1 MTFRQ
6 KLLLLF
12 AATVL
17 LCVAVISASV
27 YSTIRRRFE
36 QADQDRANAV
46 AAQFRSEFGRRGLEV
61 SRKVESVAASETVQ
75 HIALE
80 MNRGAADSGG
90 YVGQAH
96 TLAGQ
101 QHLDFLELV
110 DYRGAI
116 LSSAQWQ
123 AKFGYPEAAISQ
135 TTISQATPPQAMPAQ
150 TTLAQATTPAPA
162 VPAGAFLKREELPDG
177 ATLGLFAV
185 RVARVGEQ
193 PLYVIGGERL
203 DQGFLS
209 TLDIPTG
216 TRVLLYQN
224 LDAKW
229 NPKSLLDLNGPAAGV
244 DQIAPLVAQVRDT
257 LEESQRV
264 IHWTSDSADAEVFH
278 AIPLTGPIF
287 SATIQGSLNQGSP
300 NQGSLNQSPRN
311 QSPANQSPANQQLMG
326 VLLVGSSRRPLIEL
340 QRQIVSTAMLVGGA
354 GIFVAV
360 LASLWFAAR
369 VTRPVVSLAEAARR
383 VAAGDLGAKVEVESS
398 DELGEL
404 AAAFN
409 RMTEDLVQ
417 QKDRTLQAERVAAW
431 RELARRLAHE
441 LKNPLFP
448 LQVTVENLMRA
459 KQKSPEMFEEV
470 FHEGTA
476 TLLAEINN
484 LKTIIGRFSEFS
496 KMPQPQ
502 RRPTQVNDVVRSV
515 LRVFHAQLRDSDR
528 VTDRVTDKEKN
539 KIAVR
544 IELAEALPEISA
556 DPDLLHRALQN
567 LVLNAIDAMP
577 QGGELAIRTRTL
589 DDRIEL
595 SVSDTGSGLTQEECG
610 RLFTPYY
617 TTKQHGTGLGLAI
630 VQSVVS
636 DHGGKISV
644 QSTKEKGTTFRIELP
659 CDFSAYSAS
668 LR

>member
-1 MTFRQ
+1 MSFRK

-27 YSTIRRRFE
+27 YSTIRRSFE
-36 QADQDRANAV
+36 QADRDRANAV
-46 AAQFRSEFGRRGLEV
+46 AAQFRSEFQRRGSEV
-61 SRKVESVAASETVQ
+61 ERKVEAVAASEPVQ
-75 HIALE
+75 RLALDI
-80 MNRGAADSGG
+80 NRGATDSGE
-90 YVGQAH
+90 YVGEAR

-101 QHLDFLELV
+101 QQLDFLELV
-110 DYRGAI
+110 DNRGII

-123 AKFGYPEAAISQ
+123 AKFGYPEAAIP
-135 TTISQATPPQAMPAQ
+135 QATIVQAPIPA
-150 TTLAQATTPAPA
+150 AA

-193 PLYVIGGERL
+193 PLYVIGGKRL

-209 TLDIPTG
+209 TLDIPGG

-244 DQIAPLVAQVRDT
+244 DQFAPLVARVRDT
-257 LEESQRV
+257 MQEFTGV

-287 SATIQGSLNQGSP
+287 NATNQNVASP
-300 NQGSLNQSPRN
+300 DA
-311 QSPANQSPANQQLMG
+311 ANQNGANQQLMG

-340 QRQIVSTAMLVGGA
+340 QRQVISTAMLVGGI
-354 GIFVAV
+354 GILVAV

-383 VAAGDLGAKVEVESS
+383 VAAGDLRAKVEVESS

-404 AAAFN
+404 AASFN
-409 RMTEDLVQ
+409 RMTEDLVE

-470 FHEGTA
+470 FNEGTA
-476 TLLAEINN
+476 TLLAEIDN

-496 KMPQPQ
+496 KMPRPQ
-502 RRPTQVNDVVRSV
+502 RRSTQINDVVHSV
-515 LRVFHAQLRDSDR
+515 LRVFHAQLQENNQIG
-528 VTDRVTDKEKN
+528 VHT
-539 KIAVR
+539 
-544 IELAEALPEISA
+544 ELADALPEISA

-577 QGGELAIRTRTL
+577 QGGELAIRTSTL
-589 DDRIEL
+589 GDRIEL

-644 QSTKEKGTTFRIELP
+644 ESTKEKGTTFRIELP
-659 CDFSAYSAS
+659 CDFSAHSAS

>member
-1 MTFRQ
+1 MSFRQ

-27 YSTIRRRFE
+27 YSTIRRTFE
-36 QADQDRANAV
+36 QADQVRANAV
-46 AAQFRSEFGRRGLEV
+46 AAQFRSEFQRRGLEV
-61 SRKVESVAASETVQ
+61 AREVESVAASETVQ

-80 MNRGAADSGG
+80 MNRGATDSGE

-135 TTISQATPPQAMPAQ
+135 ATPAP
-150 TTLAQATTPAPA
+150 ATTPAPA
-162 VPAGAFLKREELPDG
+162 LPAGAFLKREELPDG

-257 LEESQRV
+257 LQESQRV

-287 SATIQGSLNQGSP
+287 NTTNQSSPNLGSP
-300 NQGSLNQSPRN
+300 NQGPL
-311 QSPANQSPANQQLMG
+311 NQSPANQQLMG

-340 QRQIVSTAMLVGGA
+340 QRQIVSTAMLVGGG

-404 AAAFN
+404 AASFN
-409 RMTEDLVQ
+409 RMTEDLLQ

-448 LQVTVENLMRA
+448 LQVTVENLLRA

-476 TLLAEINN
+476 TLLAEIDN
-484 LKTIIGRFSEFS
+484 LKSIIGRFSEFS

-502 RRPTQVNDVVRSV
+502 RRPTQVNDVVNSV
-515 LRVFHAQLRDSDR
+515 LRVFHAQLRGN
-528 VTDRVTDKEKN
+528 DKEKN
-539 KIAVR
+539 RIVVR
-544 IELAEALPEISA
+544 TELAEALPEISA

-567 LVLNAIDAMP
+567 LVLNAIDALP
-577 QGGELAIRTRTL
+577 QGGELAIRTRDL
-589 DDRIEL
+589 GDRIEL
-595 SVSDTGSGLTQEECG
+595 SVSDTGCGLTQEECG

-644 QSTKEKGTTFRIELP
+644 ESTKEKGTTFRIELP

>member
-1 MTFRQ
+1 MSFRK

-27 YSTIRRRFE
+27 YSTIRRSFE
-36 QADQDRANAV
+36 QANQDRANAI
-46 AAQFRSEFGRRGLEV
+46 AAQFRAEFQRRGSEV
-61 SRKVESVAASETVQ
+61 VRKVDSVAAGETVQ
-75 HIALE
+75 HLALD
-80 MNRGAADSGG
+80 MNRGATDSGE
-90 YVGQAH
+90 YVSAAH

-101 QHLDFLELV
+101 QQLDFLELV
-110 DYRGAI
+110 DYRGTI

-123 AKFGYPEAAISQ
+123 AKFGYPEAATS
-135 TTISQATPPQAMPAQ
+135 A
-150 TTLAQATTPAPA
+150 A
-162 VPAGAFLKREELPDG
+162 VAPAGAFLKREELPDG

-185 RVARVGEQ
+185 RTARVGEQ

-224 LDAKW
+224 LDTKW
-229 NPKSLLDLNGPAAGV
+229 NPKSLLDLNGPAAGA
-244 DQIAPLVAQVRDT
+244 DKIAPLVAQVRDT
-257 LEESQRV
+257 LQESQGV
-264 IHWTSDSADAEVFH
+264 IHWTSDPADAEVFH

-287 SATIQGSLNQGSP
+287 IPT
-300 NQGSLNQSPRN
+300 N
-311 QSPANQSPANQQLMG
+311 QSPANQRSANLTGANQQLMA

-340 QRQIVSTAMLVGGA
+340 QRQVVSTAVLVGGA
-354 GIFVAV
+354 GILVAV

-383 VAAGDLGAKVEVESS
+383 VAAGDLNAKVEVESS

-404 AAAFN
+404 AASFN

-496 KMPQPQ
+496 RMPQPQ
-502 RRPTQVNDVVRSV
+502 RRPTQMNDVVRSV
-515 LRVFHAQLRDSDR
+515 LRVFHAQLQNDELQDN
-528 VTDRVTDKEKN
+528 DKSR
-539 KIAVR
+539 ITVR
-544 IELAEALPEISA
+544 TELADALPEISA

-577 QGGELAIRTRTL
+577 QGGELTIRTATL
-589 DDRIEL
+589 GDRIEIL
-595 SVSDTGSGLTQEECG
+595 VSDTGSGLTQEECG

-644 QSTKEKGTTFRIELP
+644 ESTKKKGTTFRIEL
-659 CDFSAYSAS
+659 
-668 LR
+668 LRVPA

>member
-1 MTFRQ
+1 MSFRK

-17 LCVAVISASV
+17 LCVAVISISV
-27 YSTIRRRFE
+27 YSTIRRSFE
-36 QADQDRANAV
+36 QANQDRANAV
-46 AAQFRSEFGRRGLEV
+46 AAQFRSEFQRRGSEV
-61 SRKVESVAASETVQ
+61 ARKVESVAASETVQ
-75 HIALE
+75 RIALD
-80 MNRGAADSGG
+80 MNRGVTDFGD
-90 YVGQAH
+90 YVSEAR
-96 TLAGQ
+96 TLASQ
-101 QHLDFLELV
+101 QQLDFLELV
-110 DYRGAI
+110 DGRGTI

-123 AKFGYPEAAISQ
+123 AKFGYPEAAIPEA
-135 TTISQATPPQAMPAQ
+135 TISAAANPS
-150 TTLAQATTPAPA
+150 
-162 VPAGAFLKREELPDG
+162 GAFLKREELPDG

-185 RVARVGEQ
+185 RVAHVGEQ

-209 TLDIPTG
+209 TLDIPAG

-229 NPKSLLDLNGPAAGV
+229 NPKSLLDLNGPAAGA
-244 DQIAPLVAQVRDT
+244 DRIAPLVAKVRDT
-257 LEESQRV
+257 LQESQSV

-278 AIPLTGPIF
+278 AIPLTGP
-287 SATIQGSLNQGSP
+287 
-300 NQGSLNQSPRN
+300 NQSG
-311 QSPANQSPANQQLMG
+311 ANQQLMG

-354 GIFVAV
+354 GILMAV

-404 AAAFN
+404 AASFN
-409 RMTEDLVQ
+409 RMTEDLAQ

-470 FHEGTA
+470 FQEGTA
-476 TLLAEINN
+476 TLLAEIDN

-502 RRPTQVNDVVRSV
+502 RQSTQVNDVVRSV
-515 LRVFHAQLRDSDR
+515 LRVFHAQL
-528 VTDRVTDKEKN
+528 KEN
-539 KIAVR
+539 NQIVVHTL
-544 IELAEALPEISA
+544 LADALPEISA

-577 QGGELAIRTRTL
+577 QGGELAIRTGTRG
-589 DDRIEL
+589 DWVEV
-595 SVSDTGSGLTQEECG
+595 SVSDTGSGLTPEECG

-644 QSTKEKGTTFRIELP
+644 ESTKEKGTTFRIELP
-659 CDFSAYSAS
+659 CDFSAPSAS

>member
-1 MTFRQ
+1 MSFRK
-6 KLLLLF
+6 KLLGLF

-17 LCVAVISASV
+17 LSVAVISVSV
-27 YSTIRRRFE
+27 YSTIRRSFE
-36 QADQDRANAV
+36 QADRVRANAV
-46 AAQFRSEFGRRGLEV
+46 AAQFQSEFQRRGQEV
-61 SRKVESVAASETVQ
+61 ARKVESVAASETVQ
-75 HIALE
+75 RIALD
-80 MNRGAADSGG
+80 MNRGATDFGD
-90 YVGQAH
+90 YVSEAR
-96 TLAGQ
+96 TLASQ
-101 QHLDFLELV
+101 QQLDFLELA
-110 DYRGAI
+110 DNRGTI

-123 AKFGYPEAAISQ
+123 AKFGYLEAAVS
-135 TTISQATPPQAMPAQ
+135 PAANPS
-150 TTLAQATTPAPA
+150 TAA
-162 VPAGAFLKREELPDG
+162 PAGAFLKREELPEG

-209 TLDIPTG
+209 TLDIPAG
-216 TRVLLYQN
+216 THVLLYQN
-224 LDAKW
+224 LDAQW

-244 DQIAPLVAQVRDT
+244 DKIAPLVAQVRDT
-257 LEESQRV
+257 LRESQQA
-264 IHWTSDSADAEVFH
+264 IYWTSDPADAEVFH
-278 AIPLTGPIF
+278 AIPLTGPVF
-287 SATIQGSLNQGSP
+287 TA
-300 NQGSLNQSPRN
+300 
-311 QSPANQSPANQQLMG
+311 ANQSVTNQAASNPSGENRQLLG

-340 QRQIVSTAMLVGGA
+340 QRQVVSTAMLVGGV
-354 GIFVAV
+354 GILIAV

-369 VTRPVVSLAEAARR
+369 VTRPVESLAEAARR
-383 VAAGDLGAKVEVESS
+383 VAAGDLGAKVEVESG

-409 RMTEDLVQ
+409 RMTEDLAE

-448 LQVTVENLMRA
+448 LQVTVENLLRA
-459 KQKSPEMFEEV
+459 KQKSPAMFEEV

-476 TLLAEINN
+476 TLLAEIDN

-502 RRPTQVNDVVRSV
+502 RRPTQVNDVARSV
-515 LRVFHAQLRDSDR
+515 LRVFQAQLQ
-528 VTDRVTDKEKN
+528 EKN
-539 KIAVR
+539 QIVVR
-544 IELAEALPEISA
+544 TELAETLPEISA

-577 QGGELAIRTRTL
+577 QGGELAIRTATL
-589 DDRIEL
+589 DDGVEI
-595 SVSDTGSGLTQEECG
+595 SVSDTGSGLTPEECE

-644 QSTKEKGTTFRIELP
+644 ESTKEKGATFRIELP
-659 CDFSAYSAS
+659 CDFSAHSAS

>member
-1 MTFRQ
+1 MSFRK

-12 AATVL
+12 AATIL
-17 LCVAVISASV
+17 LCVAVISVSV
-27 YSTIRRRFE
+27 YSTIRRSFE
-36 QADQDRANAV
+36 QANQDRANAV
-46 AAQFRSEFGRRGLEV
+46 AAQFRSEFQRRGSEV
-61 SRKVESVAASETVQ
+61 VRKVESVAASETVQ
-75 HIALE
+75 RIALD
-80 MNRGAADSGG
+80 MNRGATDFGE
-90 YVGQAH
+90 YVNEAH
-96 TLAGQ
+96 ALAGQ
-101 QHLDFLELV
+101 QQLDFLELV
-110 DYRGAI
+110 DNRGTI

-123 AKFGYPEAAISQ
+123 AKFGYPEAAIPHAP
-135 TTISQATPPQAMPAQ
+135 TPEAATPG
-150 TTLAQATTPAPA
+150 ATTSA
-162 VPAGAFLKREELPDG
+162 VAGPAGAFLKREDLPDG
-177 ATLGLFAV
+177 PTLGLFAV
-185 RVARVGEQ
+185 RAARVGEQ

-209 TLDIPTG
+209 TLDIPAG

-244 DQIAPLVAQVRDT
+244 DKIAPLVAKVRNT
-257 LEESQRV
+257 LQESQGV
-264 IHWTSDSADAEVFH
+264 VHWTSDSADAEVFH
-278 AIPLTGPIF
+278 AIPLTGPVF
-287 SATIQGSLNQGSP
+287 NA
-300 NQGSLNQSPRN
+300 LNQSTTN
-311 QSPANQSPANQQLMG
+311 QSAPTQSASNQQLMG

-340 QRQIVSTAMLVGGA
+340 QRQVISTAMLVGGI
-354 GIFVAV
+354 GILVAV

-404 AAAFN
+404 AASFN
-409 RMTEDLVQ
+409 RMTEDLAQ

-459 KQKSPEMFEEV
+459 KQKAPEMFEEV

-476 TLLAEINN
+476 TLLAEIDN
-484 LKTIIGRFSEFS
+484 LKTIVARFSEFS

-502 RRPTQVNDVVRSV
+502 RQPTQVNDVVRSV
-515 LRVFHAQLRDSDR
+515 LRVFHAQLQA
-528 VTDRVTDKEKN
+528 KN
-539 KIAVR
+539 QIAVHT
-544 IELAEALPEISA
+544 ELADALPEISA

-577 QGGELAIRTRTL
+577 QGGELTIRTQALGNRVE
-589 DDRIEL
+589 I

-644 QSTKEKGTTFRIELP
+644 ESTKEKGTTFRIELP
-659 CDFSAYSAS
+659 CDFSAPSAS

>member
-27 YSTIRRRFE
+27 YSTIRRGFE
-36 QADQDRANAV
+36 QADQDRGNAV
-46 AAQFRSEFGRRGLEV
+46 AAQFRSEFQRRGLEV
-61 SRKVESVAASETVQ
+61 ARKVESVAASETVQ

-80 MNRGAADSGG
+80 MNRGATDSGEC
-90 YVGQAH
+90 VGQAH

-135 TTISQATPPQAMPAQ
+135 ATPPQATP
-150 TTLAQATTPAPA
+150 AQATTPAPA

-209 TLDIPTG
+209 TLDIPAG

-244 DQIAPLVAQVRDT
+244 DQIPPLVAQVRDT
-257 LEESQRV
+257 PQESQRV

-287 SATIQGSLNQGSP
+287 STTNQISLNQGSLNQGS
-300 NQGSLNQSPRN
+300 LNQP
-311 QSPANQSPANQQLMG
+311 PANQQLMG

-340 QRQIVSTAMLVGGA
+340 QRQIGSSAMLVGGA

-383 VAAGDLGAKVEVESS
+383 VAAGDLAAKVEVESS

-404 AAAFN
+404 AASFN

-459 KQKSPEMFEEV
+459 KQKSPEIFEEV

-476 TLLAEINN
+476 TLLAEIDN

-496 KMPQPQ
+496 KMPQPE
-502 RRPTQVNDVVRSV
+502 RRPTQLNDVVRSV
-515 LRVFHAQLRDSDR
+515 IRVFHAQLQ
-528 VTDRVTDKEKN
+528 EKN
-539 KIAVR
+539 QITVHTG
-544 IELAEALPEISA
+544 LADGLPEISA

-577 QGGELAIRTRTL
+577 QGGELAIRTGTL
-589 DDRIEL
+589 GDRVEL
-595 SVSDTGSGLTQEECG
+595 SVSDTGCGLTQEECG

-630 VQSVVS
+630 VQSIVS

-644 QSTKEKGTTFRIELP
+644 ESTKERGTTFRIELP
-659 CDFSAYSAS
+659 CDFSAHSAS

>member
-1 MTFRQ
+1 MSFRK

-17 LCVAVISASV
+17 LCVAVISVSV
-27 YSTIRRRFE
+27 YSTIRRSFE
-36 QADQDRANAV
+36 QANQDRANAI
-46 AAQFRSEFGRRGLEV
+46 AAQFRSEFQRRGSEV
-61 SRKVESVAASETVQ
+61 VRKVESVAAGETVQ
-75 HIALE
+75 HLALD
-80 MNRGAADSGG
+80 MNRGATDSGE
-90 YVGQAH
+90 YVSAAH
-96 TLAGQ
+96 TLVGQ
-101 QHLDFLELV
+101 QQLDFLELV
-110 DYRGAI
+110 DNRGTI

-123 AKFGYPEAAISQ
+123 AKFGYPEAAIPEAAAS
-135 TTISQATPPQAMPAQ
+135 PA
-150 TTLAQATTPAPA
+150 A
-162 VPAGAFLKREELPDG
+162 AFLKREELPDS

-185 RVARVGEQ
+185 RAARVGEQ

-224 LDAKW
+224 LNPKW
-229 NPKSLLDLNGPAAGV
+229 NPKSLLDLNGPAAGA
-244 DQIAPLVAQVRDT
+244 DKIAPLAAQVRDT
-257 LEESQRV
+257 LQESQGV
-264 IHWTSDSADAEVFH
+264 IHWTSDPADAEVFH
-278 AIPLTGPIF
+278 AIPLTGPTLG
-287 SATIQGSLNQGSP
+287 AT
-300 NQGSLNQSPRN
+300 NQSSASQN
-311 QSPANQSPANQQLMG
+311 GANQQLMG

-340 QRQIVSTAMLVGGA
+340 ERQVVSTAMLVGGA
-354 GIFVAV
+354 GILVAV

-369 VTRPVVSLAEAARR
+369 VTRPVVSLAAAARR
-383 VAAGDLGAKVEVESS
+383 VAAGDLGTKVEVESS

-404 AAAFN
+404 AASFN

-417 QKDRTLQAERVAAW
+417 QKDRTLQVERVAAW

-470 FHEGTA
+470 FQEGTA

-496 KMPQPQ
+496 RMPQPQ
-502 RRPTQVNDVVRSV
+502 RRPTQVNDVVHSV
-515 LRVFHAQLRDSDR
+515 LRVFHAQLHNNELENN
-528 VTDRVTDKEKN
+528 DKD

-544 IELAEALPEISA
+544 TELADALPEISA

-577 QGGELAIRTRTL
+577 QGGELTIRTATL
-589 DDRIEL
+589 GDRIEI
-595 SVSDTGSGLTQEECG
+595 SVSDAGSGLTKEECG

-644 QSTKEKGTTFRIELP
+644 ESTKEKGTTFRIELSREP
-659 CDFSAYSAS
+659 
-668 LR
+668 LPWQTGQN

>member
-1 MTFRQ
+1 MSFRK

-17 LCVAVISASV
+17 LCVAVISVSV
-27 YSTIRRRFE
+27 YSTIRHSFE
-36 QADQDRANAV
+36 LADQERANAV
-46 AAQFRSEFGRRGLEV
+46 AVRFRSEFQRRGSEV
-61 SRKVESVAASETVQ
+61 VRKVESVAASEAVQ

-80 MNRGAADSGG
+80 MNRGVTDSGEH
-90 YVGQAH
+90 VTEAH
-96 TLAGQ
+96 ALAGQ
-101 QHLDFLELV
+101 QQLDFLELV
-110 DYRGAI
+110 DHSGII

-123 AKFGYPEAAISQ
+123 AKFGYPETAISE
-135 TTISQATPPQAMPAQ
+135 TTTSASAA
-150 TTLAQATTPAPA
+150 
-162 VPAGAFLKREELPDG
+162 PAGAFLKREELPDRP
-177 ATLGLFAV
+177 TLGLFAV
-185 RVARVGEQ
+185 RAARVGEQ
-193 PLYVIGGERL
+193 PVYVIGGERL

-244 DQIAPLVAQVRDT
+244 DKIAPLVARVRDT
-257 LEESQRV
+257 LQESQGV

-278 AIPLTGPIF
+278 AIPLTGPVF
-287 SATIQGSLNQGSP
+287 GAAHQSAADQPL
-300 NQGSLNQSPRN
+300 L
-311 QSPANQSPANQQLMG
+311 G
-326 VLLVGSSRRPLIEL
+326 VLLVGSSRRPLVEL
-340 QRQIVSTAMLVGGA
+340 QRQVVSTAMLVGGA

-404 AAAFN
+404 AASFN

-459 KQKSPEMFEEV
+459 KQKSPEIFEEV
-470 FHEGTA
+470 FHEGTT
-476 TLLAEINN
+476 TLLAEIGN

-502 RRPTQVNDVVRSV
+502 RQPTQVNDVVRSV
-515 LRVFHAQLRDSDR
+515 LRVFHAQLRTNDN
-528 VTDRVTDKEKN
+528 EKN
-539 KIAVR
+539 QIAVR
-544 IELAEALPEISA
+544 TDLAEALPEISA

-567 LVLNAIDAMP
+567 LVLNAIDAMT
-577 QGGELAIRTRTL
+577 QGGELTIGTATL
-589 DDRIEL
+589 GDRVEI

-644 QSTKEKGTTFRIELP
+644 ESTKEKGTTFRIELP
-659 CDFSAYSAS
+659 CEPQRSAGVLAGHVGG
-668 LR
+668 

>member
-1 MTFRQ
+1 MSFRK
-6 KLLLLF
+6 KLLVLF
-12 AATVL
+12 AATIL
-17 LCVAVISASV
+17 LCVAVISGSV
-27 YSTIRRRFE
+27 YNTLRRSFE
-36 QADQDRANAV
+36 QAYQDRANAV
-46 AAQFRSEFGRRGLEV
+46 AAQFRSEFQRRGSDV
-61 SRKVESVAASETVQ
+61 VRKVESVAAGETVQ
-75 HIALE
+75 HIALD
-80 MNRGAADSGG
+80 MNRGATDASD
-90 YVGQAH
+90 YVTEAR
-96 TLAGQ
+96 TLAA
-101 QHLDFLELV
+101 QHQLDFLELV
-110 DYRGAI
+110 DNSGTI
-116 LSSAQWQ
+116 VSSAQWQ
-123 AKFGYPEAAISQ
+123 AKFGYPEAVIP
-135 TTISQATPPQAMPAQ
+135 QAT
-150 TTLAQATTPAPA
+150 APE
-162 VPAGAFLKREELPDG
+162 VPVLPAGAFLKREELPNG
-177 ATLGLFAV
+177 PTLGLFAIRAV
-185 RVARVGEQ
+185 PVGEQ
-193 PLYVIGGERL
+193 TLYVIGGERL

-229 NPKSLLDLNGPAAGV
+229 NPKSLLDLNGPAAGA
-244 DQIAPLVAQVRDT
+244 DQTAPLIAKVRDT
-257 LEESQRV
+257 LQESQSM
-264 IHWTSDSADAEVFH
+264 IQWTSDPADAEVFH

-287 SATIQGSLNQGSP
+287 RAGDENARNRSSANE
-300 NQGSLNQSPRN
+300 
-311 QSPANQSPANQQLMG
+311 QLMG

-340 QRQIVSTAMLVGGA
+340 QRQIISTALLVGGI
-354 GIFVAV
+354 GVLVAV

-369 VTRPVVSLAEAARR
+369 VTRPVVSLANAARL
-383 VAAGDLGAKVEVESS
+383 VAAGDLGAKVDVESG

-470 FHEGTA
+470 FNEGTT

-484 LKTIIGRFSEFS
+484 LKIIIGRFSEFS

-502 RRPTQVNDVVRSV
+502 RRPTQVNEVVRSV
-515 LRVFHAQLRDSDR
+515 LRVFHAQLQ
-528 VTDRVTDKEKN
+528 EKN
-539 KIAVR
+539 QISVHT
-544 IELAEALPEISA
+544 ELAVTIPEISV

-577 QGGELAIRTRTL
+577 QGGELTLRTGAL
-589 DDRIEL
+589 GDHVEI

-617 TTKQHGTGLGLAI
+617 TTKQQGTGLGLAI

-644 QSTKEKGTTFRIELP
+644 ESTQKRGTTFRIELP
-659 CDFSAYSAS
+659 CEPRQWEAGPA
-668 LR
+668 

>member
-1 MTFRQ
+1 MSFRK

-27 YSTIRRRFE
+27 YNTIQHSFE

-46 AAQFRSEFGRRGLEV
+46 AAQFRSEFQRRGSEV
-61 SRKVESVAASETVQ
+61 VRKVESVTAGETAQ
-75 HIALE
+75 RIALDI
-80 MNRGAADSGG
+80 NRGTTDSSE
-90 YVGQAH
+90 YVSEARA
-96 TLAGQ
+96 LAGQ
-101 QHLDFLELV
+101 QQLDFLELV
-110 DYRGAI
+110 DYRGTI
-116 LSSAQWQ
+116 LSSSQWQ
-123 AKFGYPEAAISQ
+123 AKFGYPETAIAESTSPTAA
-135 TTISQATPPQAMPAQ
+135 A
-150 TTLAQATTPAPA
+150 
-162 VPAGAFLKREELPDG
+162 PAGAFLKREDLPNG
-177 ATLGLFAV
+177 LTLGLFAV
-185 RVARVGEQ
+185 RTARVGEQ

-229 NPKSLLDLNGPAAGV
+229 NPKSLLDLNGPAAGA
-244 DQIAPLVAQVRDT
+244 DKIAPLVAKVRDT
-257 LEESQRV
+257 LQDFQGV

-278 AIPLTGPIF
+278 AIPLTGPAQIVA
-287 SATIQGSLNQGSP
+287 SQGA
-300 NQGSLNQSPRN
+300 
-311 QSPANQSPANQQLMG
+311 ANPQLMG

-340 QRQIVSTAMLVGGA
+340 QRQIISTAMLVGGA
-354 GIFVAV
+354 GIMVAV

-404 AAAFN
+404 AASFN
-409 RMTEDLVQ
+409 QMTEDLVQ

-470 FHEGTA
+470 FQEGTA
-476 TLLAEINN
+476 TLLEEINN

-496 KMPQPQ
+496 RMPQPQ
-502 RRPTQVNDVVRSV
+502 RQATQVNEVVRSV
-515 LRVFHAQLRDSDR
+515 LRVFHAQLRAGE
-528 VTDRVTDKEKN
+528 KEKN
-539 KIAVR
+539 QIAVYTT
-544 IELAEALPEISA
+544 LADPLPEISA

-577 QGGELAIRTRTL
+577 QGGELTIRTGTL
-589 DDRIEL
+589 GDRIEL

-644 QSTKEKGTTFRIELP
+644 ESTKEKGTTFRIELP
-659 CDFSAYSAS
+659 RES
-668 LR
+668 LPWQAEQT

>member
-1 MTFRQ
+1 MSFRK

-27 YSTIRRRFE
+27 YSTIRRSFE
-36 QADQDRANAV
+36 QANQDRANAI
-46 AAQFRSEFGRRGLEV
+46 AAQFRAEFQRRGSEV
-61 SRKVESVAASETVQ
+61 VRKVESVAAGETVQ
-75 HIALE
+75 HLALDV
-80 MNRGAADSGG
+80 NRGSTDAGE
-90 YVGQAH
+90 YVSAAH

-101 QHLDFLELV
+101 QQLDFLELV
-110 DYRGAI
+110 DNRGTI

-123 AKFGYPEAAISQ
+123 AKFGYPEAAIPE
-135 TTISQATPPQAMPAQ
+135 A
-150 TTLAQATTPAPA
+150 ATTAAA

-177 ATLGLFAV
+177 ATLGLFAMRAA
-185 RVARVGEQ
+185 RVAEQ

-224 LDAKW
+224 LDTKW
-229 NPKSLLDLNGPAAGV
+229 NPKSLLDLNGPAAGA
-244 DQIAPLVAQVRDT
+244 DKIAPLVAQVRTT
-257 LEESQRV
+257 LQESQSV
-264 IHWTSDSADAEVFH
+264 IHWTSDPADAEVFH
-278 AIPLTGPIF
+278 AIPLTGPTFI
-287 SATIQGSLNQGSP
+287 
-300 NQGSLNQSPRN
+300 
-311 QSPANQSPANQQLMG
+311 PANQSPTNQSSANQTGANQQLMG

-340 QRQIVSTAMLVGGA
+340 QRQVVSTAMLVGGA
-354 GIFVAV
+354 GILVAV

-383 VAAGDLGAKVEVESS
+383 VAAGDLGVKVEVESS

-404 AAAFN
+404 AASFN

-448 LQVTVENLMRA
+448 LQVTVENLLRA

-496 KMPQPQ
+496 RMPQPQ
-502 RRPTQVNDVVRSV
+502 RRPTQVNEVVRSV
-515 LRVFHAQLRDSDR
+515 LRVFHAQLQNHELQNHELRNNESQNR
-528 VTDRVTDKEKN
+528 ELQNNDKN
-539 KIAVR
+539 RIAVR
-544 IELAEALPEISA
+544 TELADALPEISA

-577 QGGELAIRTRTL
+577 QGGELAIRTATL
-589 DDRIEL
+589 RDRIEI
-595 SVSDTGSGLTQEECG
+595 SVSDTGAGLTQEECG

-644 QSTKEKGTTFRIELP
+644 ESTKEKGTTFRIELP
-659 CDFSAYSAS
+659 
-668 LR
+668 REPQPWQTGQN

>member
-1 MTFRQ
+1 MSFRK

-27 YSTIRRRFE
+27 YSTIRRSFE

-46 AAQFRSEFGRRGLEV
+46 AAQFQSEFQRRGSEV
-61 SRKVESVAASETVQ
+61 ARKVESVARSETVQ
-75 HIALE
+75 RIALD
-80 MNRGAADSGG
+80 MNRSVSDAGE
-90 YVGQAH
+90 YVSEARS
-96 TLAGQ
+96 LASQ
-101 QHLDFLELV
+101 QQLDFLELV
-110 DYRGAI
+110 DNRGTI

-123 AKFGYPEAAISQ
+123 AKFGYPEPAIPV
-135 TTISQATPPQAMPAQ
+135 ATG
-150 TTLAQATTPAPA
+150 
-162 VPAGAFLKREELPDG
+162 PAGAFLKREELPDA

-185 RVARVGEQ
+185 RVAHVGEQ

-209 TLDIPTG
+209 TLDISAG
-216 TRVLLYQN
+216 THVLLYQN
-224 LDAKW
+224 LDTKW
-229 NPKSLLDLNGPAAGV
+229 NPKSLLDLNGPAAGA
-244 DQIAPLVAQVRDT
+244 DKIAPLVARVRDT
-257 LEESQRV
+257 LQESQGV
-264 IHWTSDSADAEVFH
+264 IRWSSDSADAEVFH
-278 AIPLTGPIF
+278 AIPLTGPVF
-287 SATIQGSLNQGSP
+287 AATGQTA
-300 NQGSLNQSPRN
+300 
-311 QSPANQSPANQQLMG
+311 ANQSAANQQLMG

-354 GIFVAV
+354 GILVAV

-404 AAAFN
+404 AASFN

-476 TLLAEINN
+476 TLLAEIDN

-515 LRVFHAQLRDSDR
+515 LRVFQAQLQD
-528 VTDRVTDKEKN
+528 KN
-539 KIAVR
+539 KNQISVR
-544 IELAEALPEISA
+544 TELDEALPEISA

-567 LVLNAIDAMP
+567 LVLNAVDAMP
-577 QGGELAIRTRTL
+577 QGGELTIRTGTMGNRV
-589 DDRIEL
+589 EL
-595 SVSDTGSGLTQEECG
+595 SISDTGSGLSQEECG

-644 QSTKEKGTTFRIELP
+644 ESTKEKGTTFRIELP
-659 CDFSAYSAS
+659 CQPP
-668 LR
+668 LWQTT

>member
-1 MTFRQ
+1 MSFRQ

-27 YSTIRRRFE
+27 YSTIRRSFE

-46 AAQFRSEFGRRGLEV
+46 AAQFQSEFQRRGQEV
-61 SRKVESVAASETVQ
+61 ARKVESVAVSETVQ
-75 HIALE
+75 RVALDI
-80 MNRGAADSGG
+80 NRGATDAGE
-90 YVGQAH
+90 YVGEARR
-96 TLAGQ
+96 LAGQ
-101 QHLDFLELV
+101 QQLDFLELV
-110 DYRGAI
+110 DSRGTI

-123 AKFGYPEAAISQ
+123 AKFGYPEAAI
-135 TTISQATPPQAMPAQ
+135 P
-150 TTLAQATTPAPA
+150 QATTPANA
-162 VPAGAFLKREELPDG
+162 GPAGAFLKREELPDG

-185 RVARVGEQ
+185 RAARVGEQ

-209 TLDIPTG
+209 TLDIPAG

-244 DQIAPLVAQVRDT
+244 DEIAPLVAQVRDT
-257 LEESQRV
+257 QQEAHGV
-264 IHWTSDSADAEVFH
+264 VHWTSDSADAEVFH
-278 AIPLTGPIF
+278 AIPLTGPVF
-287 SATIQGSLNQGSP
+287 NAT
-300 NQGSLNQSPRN
+300 NQSAA
-311 QSPANQSPANQQLMG
+311 SQQLMG
-326 VLLVGSSRRPLIEL
+326 ILLVGSSRRPLIEL
-340 QRQIVSTAMLVGGA
+340 ERQIISTAMLVGGV
-354 GIFVAV
+354 GILVAI

-383 VAAGDLGAKVEVESS
+383 VAAGDLNAKVDVESS

-404 AAAFN
+404 AASFN
-409 RMTEDLVQ
+409 RMTEDLLQ

-470 FHEGTA
+470 FQEGTA

-484 LKTIIGRFSEFS
+484 LKVIIGRFSEFS

-502 RRPTQVNDVVRSV
+502 RRPTQLNDVVGSV
-515 LRVFHAQLRDSDR
+515 LRVFHAQLQGNDQAR
-528 VTDRVTDKEKN
+528 N
-539 KIAVR
+539 R
-544 IELAEALPEISA
+544 ITVHTELAEALPEISA

-577 QGGELAIRTRTL
+577 QGGELTIRTGTIG
-589 DDRIEL
+589 DRIEI

-644 QSTKEKGTTFRIELP
+644 ESTKEKGTTFRIELP

>member
-1 MTFRQ
+1 MSFRK

-27 YSTIRRRFE
+27 YGTLQRSFE
-36 QADQDRANAV
+36 QANQDRANAI
-46 AAQFRSEFGRRGLEV
+46 AAQFRSEFQRRGAEV
-61 SRKVESVAASETVQ
+61 ARKLESVAASETVQ
-75 HIALE
+75 RIALDAS
-80 MNRGAADSGG
+80 RGATDTGQ
-90 YVGQAH
+90 YVSEARA
-96 TLAGQ
+96 LAGQ
-101 QHLDFLELV
+101 QRLDFLELV
-110 DYRGAI
+110 DSRGTI

-123 AKFGYPEAAISQ
+123 AKFGYPEAAI
-135 TTISQATPPQAMPAQ
+135 PPVIPQGTVSP
-150 TTLAQATTPAPA
+150 ATTPADA

-177 ATLGLFAV
+177 VTLGLFAV
-185 RVARVGEQ
+185 RAVRVAEQ

-209 TLDIPTG
+209 TLDIPAG

-224 LDAKW
+224 LNPQW
-229 NPKSLLDLNGPAAGV
+229 NPKSLLDLNGPAAGA
-244 DQIAPLVAQVRDT
+244 DKIASLIAKVRENST
-257 LEESQRV
+257 LQESQAV
-264 IHWTSDSADAEVFH
+264 IHWTSSSDSADAEVFH
-278 AIPLTGPIF
+278 AIPLTGPAPNA
-287 SATIQGSLNQGSP
+287 SNQAAVDP
-300 NQGSLNQSPRN
+300 VA
-311 QSPANQSPANQQLMG
+311 ANRQLMG

-340 QRQIVSTAMLVGGA
+340 QRQIISTAILVGGI
-354 GIFVAV
+354 GVLVAV
-360 LASLWFAAR
+360 LASLWFGAR

-404 AAAFN
+404 ARSFN
-409 RMTEDLVQ
+409 RMTEDLAQ
-417 QKDRTLQAERVAAW
+417 QKDRTVQAERVAAW

-448 LQVTVENLMRA
+448 LQVTVENLVRA
-459 KQKSPEMFEEV
+459 KQKSPEMFEDV
-470 FHEGTA
+470 FQEGTV

-502 RRPTQVNDVVRSV
+502 PQPTQVNDVVRSV
-515 LRVFHAQLRDSDR
+515 LSVFHALLQQAQSQENNR
-528 VTDRVTDKEKN
+528 
-539 KIAVR
+539 IAVHTA
-544 IELAEALPEISA
+544 LAEPLPEISV
-556 DPDLLHRALQN
+556 DPDLLHRALEN

-577 QGGELAIRTRTL
+577 EGGDLTLRTASL
-589 DDRIEL
+589 GDRIEV
-595 SVSDTGSGLTQEECG
+595 SVSDTGSGLTSEECG

-644 QSTKEKGTTFRIELP
+644 ESAKEKGTTFRIELP
-659 CDFSAYSAS
+659 RTSPLWQAGQI
-668 LR
+668 

>member
-1 MTFRQ
+1 MNFRK

-27 YSTIRRRFE
+27 YSTIRRSFE
-36 QADQDRANAV
+36 RANQDRANAI
-46 AAQFRSEFGRRGLEV
+46 AAQFRSEFQRRGSEV
-61 SRKVESVAASETVQ
+61 VRKVESVASGETVQ
-75 HIALE
+75 HLALD
-80 MNRGAADSGG
+80 MNRGATDFGE
-90 YVGQAH
+90 YVSAAH

-101 QHLDFLELV
+101 QQLDFLELV
-110 DYRGAI
+110 DYRGTI

-123 AKFGYPEAAISQ
+123 AKFGYPEAAIPEAAAS
-135 TTISQATPPQAMPAQ
+135 PA
-150 TTLAQATTPAPA
+150 A
-162 VPAGAFLKREELPDG
+162 AFLKREELPDS

-185 RVARVGEQ
+185 RTARVVEQ

-224 LDAKW
+224 LATKW
-229 NPKSLLDLNGPAAGV
+229 NPKSLLDLNGPAAGA
-244 DQIAPLVAQVRDT
+244 DKIAPLVAQVRDT
-257 LEESQRV
+257 RQESQGV
-264 IHWTSDSADAEVFH
+264 IRWTSDPADAEVFH

-287 SATIQGSLNQGSP
+287 IPANHSAP
-300 NQGSLNQSPRN
+300 NQTS
-311 QSPANQSPANQQLMG
+311 ANQTGADHQLMG

-340 QRQIVSTAMLVGGA
+340 QRRVVSTAMLVGGA
-354 GIFVAV
+354 GILAAV

-369 VTRPVVSLAEAARR
+369 VTRPVVSLADAARR
-383 VAAGDLGAKVEVESS
+383 VAAGDLGTKVEVESS

-404 AAAFN
+404 AASFN

-502 RRPTQVNDVVRSV
+502 RRPTQVNEVVPSV
-515 LRVFHAQLRDSDR
+515 LRVFHAQLQ
-528 VTDRVTDKEKN
+528 EKN
-539 KIAVR
+539 QIAVR
-544 IELAEALPEISA
+544 TELADALPEISA

-577 QGGELAIRTRTL
+577 QGGELTIRTATL
-589 DDRIEL
+589 GDRVEI

-644 QSTKEKGTTFRIELP
+644 ESTKEKGTTFRIELP
-659 CDFSAYSAS
+659 CEPQPWQTGQN
-668 LR
+668 